1 MTKNLE
7 TSKEVPKKTEALLN
21 AYKSRDE
28 IENTVLD
35 AKNVEKDKNLLD
47 RLPSPTGYRI
57 LVLPYA
63 GPKKTKG
70 GLYLADTTQETI
82 QMTTVCAYVLKM
94 GDLCYKDKEKFPN
107 GPWCNKGD
115 WVIFGRYAGSRF
127 KIEGGEVR
135 ILNDDEI
142 IAKINN
148 PEDILHAY

>member
-7 TSKEVPKKTEALLN
+7 TSTEVPKRTEALLN
-21 AYKSRDE
+21 AYKSKE
-28 IENTVLD
+28 ELETVLD
-35 AKNVEKDKNLLD
+35 TKSIEQDVNLLD
-47 RLPSPTGYRI
+47 RLPTPTGYRI

-70 GLYLADTTQETI
+70 GLYLSDKTQATI
-82 QMTTVCAYVLKM
+82 QMTTVCAYVLKV
-94 GDLCYKDKEKFPN
+94 GDLAYKDKEKFPN
-107 GPWCNKGD
+107 GPWCEKGD
-115 WVIFGRYAGSRF
+115 WVIFGRYAGARL

-142 IAKINN
+142 IARIKN

>member
-7 TSKEVPKKTEALLN
+7 TSTEVPKRTEALLN
-21 AYKSRDE
+21 AYKSKE
-28 IENTVLD
+28 ELETVLD
-35 AKNVEKDKNLLD
+35 SKAIEQDVNLLD
-47 RLPSPTGYRI
+47 RLPTPTGYRI

-70 GLYLADTTQETI
+70 GLYLSDKTQATI

>member
-1 MTKNLE
+1 MTENLE
-7 TSKEVPKKTEALLN
+7 ASKEVPKHKEALLD
-21 AYKSRDE
+21 AYKSKE
-28 IENTVLD
+28 ENQTFLD
-35 AKNVEKDKNLLD
+35 AKSVSENKSLLE
-47 RLPSPTGYRI
+47 RLPSPTGWRI

-70 GLYLADTTQETI
+70 GIILSDQTQDTI
-82 QMTTVCAYVLKM
+82 QMTTVCAYVLKV
-94 GDLCYKDKEKFPN
+94 GELAYKDKEKFPE
-107 GPWCNKGD
+107 GPWCKEGE

-142 IAKINN
+142 IARINN

>member
-28 IENTVLD
+28 VEPTVLD

-107 GPWCNKGD
+107 GPWCQKGD

>member
-107 GPWCNKGD
+107 GPWCNQGD

>member
-1 MTKNLE
+1 MTENLE
-7 TSKEVPKKTEALLN
+7 ASKEVPKHKEALLD
-21 AYKSRDE
+21 AYKSRE
-28 IENTVLD
+28 KTQTFLD
-35 AKNVEKDKNLLD
+35 AKSVSENISLLE
-47 RLPSPTGYRI
+47 RLPSPTGWRI

-70 GLYLADTTQETI
+70 GVILTDTANETI
-82 QMTTVCAYVLKM
+82 QMTTVCAYVLKV
-94 GDLCYKDKEKFPN
+94 GELAYKDKEKFPE
-107 GPWCNKGD
+107 GPWCKEGE

-142 IAKINN
+142 IARINN

>member
-1 MTKNLE
+1 MNKSTE
-7 TSKEVPKKTEALLN
+7 TPKRTEALLD
-21 AYKSRDE
+21 AYKTRDE
-28 IENTVLD
+28 VETVLD
-35 AKNVEKDKNLLD
+35 PKKIDKSTLD
-47 RLPSPTGYRI
+47 KLPTPTGYRI

-70 GLYLADTTQETI
+70 GLYLSDTTQETI

-107 GPWCNKGD
+107 GPWCQKGD

>member
-7 TSKEVPKKTEALLN
+7 TSTEVPKRTEALLN
-21 AYKSRDE
+21 AYKSKE
-28 IENTVLD
+28 ELETVLD
-35 AKNVEKDKNLLD
+35 TKTIEQDVNLLD
-47 RLPSPTGYRI
+47 KLPTPTGYRI

-70 GLYLADTTQETI
+70 GVYLSDKTQATI
-82 QMTTVCAYVLKM
+82 QMTTVCAYVLKV
-94 GDLCYKDKEKFPN
+94 GDLAYKDKEKFPN
-107 GPWCNKGD
+107 GPWCEKGD
-115 WVIFGRYAGSRF
+115 WVIFGRYAGARF

-142 IAKINN
+142 IARIKN

>member
-7 TSKEVPKKTEALLN
+7 TSTEVPKRTEALLN
-21 AYKSRDE
+21 AYKSKE
-28 IENTVLD
+28 ELETVLD
-35 AKNVEKDKNLLD
+35 TKTIEQDVNLLD
-47 RLPSPTGYRI
+47 KLTTPTGYRI

-70 GLYLADTTQETI
+70 GVYLSDKTQATI
-82 QMTTVCAYVLKM
+82 QMTTVCAYVLKV
-94 GDLCYKDKEKFPN
+94 GDLAYKDKEKFPN

-115 WVIFGRYAGSRF
+115 WVIFGRYAGARF

-142 IAKINN
+142 IARIKN

>member
-28 IENTVLD
+28 VENTVLD
-35 AKNVEKDKNLLD
+35 AKNVEKDKNLFD

>member
-1 MTKNLE
+1 MTENLE
-7 TSKEVPKKTEALLN
+7 ASKEVPKHKEALLN
-21 AYKSRDE
+21 AYKSRE
-28 IENTVLD
+28 KTQTFLD
-35 AKNVEKDKNLLD
+35 AKSVSENTSLLE
-47 RLPSPTGYRI
+47 RLPSPTGWRI

-70 GLYLADTTQETI
+70 GVILTDTANETI
-82 QMTTVCAYVLKM
+82 QMTTVCAYVLKV
-94 GDLCYKDKEKFPN
+94 GELAYKDKEKFPE
-107 GPWCNKGD
+107 GPWCKEGE

-142 IAKINN
+142 IARINN